1 MSELKISAFR
11 HAKDT
16 QPADV
21 FASAIINGI
30 LRGRWRELIESLG
43 ILNEEGY
50 KELKKELPCV
60 TWSGTFSERKASA
73 LIEYS
78 RIVVL
83 DIDNVPEPEK
93 VRDSLVDDP
102 YVLFAF
108 ISPSGHGLKVLFRV
122 NTDAEH
128 HLSAFLHLQRY
139 FQEKYLLKVD
149 DSGKD
154 VSRLCFISWDSQ
166 AYYNYECTTFEV
178 DVRYGDVKMYTQD
191 EKFKNYEPLKDH
203 TELFKLIKYWVES
216 TGTTIQYVKG
226 QRNRYIH
233 AFGCALNRVGL
244 PLNEAI
250 ELLQANYD
258 LPPKELISTV
268 RKSYFQNS
276 NEHASIEVKDLKGT
290 EYKAPPYI
298 ANYHEDVVEND
309 LAIKTALLYHK
320 GISMPEIADII
331 GKIAQYYNTKG
342 FIDLT
347 KGSLKDLMNKSIQQL
362 NNKVLDASAEHSLVY
377 EDASEIGRRLV
388 EMDLVEGTV
397 ATYLGD
403 LDIDMNGGILPKSFV
418 GIIGVGGTFKS
429 ILLQYICYANA
440 ANGVPSLYL
449 NGEMSDLQFFGRLGF
464 MVLAENLT
472 YLIRKGEV
480 NKDNIESYIERIN
493 SQLQHNLF
501 VVNGNGFNQENV
513 NATLDNIKAK
523 TGKTIRL
530 IGVDGVTQM
539 DSNGK
544 EEVAAAIMNTG
555 VCKEICKTCNQGEG
569 AVVIGL
575 MHVSGEQVA
584 AKIRRDNGPFC
595 RGGGK
600 TIANMDAYF
609 STSLLIDPDTDNLEN
624 DEEVIFILNK
634 FYVRLNDKRTATGF
648 VSKIINVDEKTLHL
662 SIENCEP
669 SSYERK
675 LNKKQN
681 R

>member
-1 MSELKISAFR
+1 MIISAFKN
-11 HAKDT
+11 AKDT
-16 QPADV
+16 KPIDVSVPAV
-21 FASAIINGI
+21 IQGI
-30 LRGRWRELIESLG
+30 MEGRWRNLIEPLQSLS
-43 ILNEEGY
+43 EENY
-50 KELKKELPCV
+50 KEAKKSLPAV
-60 TWSGTFSERKASA
+60 TFSGTFSERKANK
-73 LIEYS
+73 LLKYS
-78 RIVVL
+78 NILVI
-83 DIDNVPEPEK
+83 DIDNIKEEDIINLK
-93 VRDSLVDDP
+93 SELAEDE
-102 YVLFAF
+102 YVYAAF
-108 ISPSGHGLKVLFRV
+108 VSPSRKGIKILYRV
-122 NTDAEH
+122 NTGAENH
-128 HLSAFLHLQRY
+128 SAAFLHLQKT
-139 FQEKYLLKVD
+139 FQDKYLYKVD

-154 VSRLCFISWDSQ
+154 VSRLCFVSYDDTMV
-166 AYYNYECTTFEV
+166 YYPSCKVFEV
-178 DVRYGDVKMYTQD
+178 DIRYGDVKQYSQD
-191 EKFKNYEPLKDH
+191 ERFKNYEPLKNH
-203 TELFKLIKYWVES
+203 TELFKLIKYWVEN
-216 TGTTIQYVKG
+216 GTTPISYIEG
-226 QRNRYIH
+226 NRNRYIH

-250 ELLQANYD
+250 ELLKSNYD

-268 RKSYFQNS
+268 RKAFFQNS
-276 NEHASIEVKDLKGT
+276 NEHASVEVKDLKST
-290 EYKAPPYI
+290 EYHAPPYI

-320 GISMPEIADII
+320 SVSMPDIADII
-331 GKIAQYYNTKG
+331 GKIAHYYNAKG

-362 NNKVLDASAEHSLVY
+362 NNKVLEDSAEHSLVY

-544 EEVAAAIMNTG
+544 EEVSAAIMNTG

-624 DEEVIFILNK
+624 DEEVIFIPNK